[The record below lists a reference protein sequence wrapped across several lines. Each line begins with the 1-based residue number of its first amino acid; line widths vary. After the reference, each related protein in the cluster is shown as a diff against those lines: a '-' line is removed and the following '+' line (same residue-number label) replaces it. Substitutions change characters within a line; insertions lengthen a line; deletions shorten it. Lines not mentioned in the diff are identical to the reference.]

1 MQADVH
7 NYNMLLRALAVL
19 VASDHGIANVRI
31 AHRSVTEEQQP
42 EEEFQESSNCIVS
55 NSEEYR
61 LVSNSEEESST
72 LLVSKEQVPQQ

>member
-7 NYNMLLRALAVL
+7 NYNIMLSQALAVS

-42 EEEFQESSNCIVS
+42 SMQMSA
-55 NSEEYR
+55 
-61 LVSNSEEESST
+61 
-72 LLVSKEQVPQQ
+72 